1 MLQDFTT
8 EFEVKKFHLTA
19 QQQNS
24 GHLSKCKREQ
34 VNGSEDRILINWPR
48 TQECGTSKM
57 KVRMCGAIMEYA
69 SELRQD
75 ANNGQ
80 QRQHFYGKNGKV
92 LFDYTMKT

>member
-1 MLQDFTT
+1 
-8 EFEVKKFHLTA
+8 
-19 QQQNS
+19 
-24 GHLSKCKREQ
+24 
-34 VNGSEDRILINWPR
+34 
-48 TQECGTSKM
+48 M

-80 QRQHFYGKNGKV
+80 QRQYFYGKNGKV